1 MNRNKFELKKYIKIS
16 ILISL
21 SFIAVYLLF
30 SYNEYRTYNRNYNNK
45 LNLMLDK
52 IQEQYPDTDEN
63 DLIRILNSK
72 DTPADDHLD
81 KYGID
86 IVSDAAVSANDNAL
100 ILFLIISIVISA
112 AFAFS
117 LIGTYLIYNR
127 RKDRDISEIEAY
139 VEQINRGNY
148 RLNIDNNTEDELSI
162 LKNEVYKTM
171 IMLKENAENL
181 SKDKLNLKTSL
192 EDISHQLKTP
202 LTSIMIALENLEDE
216 PEPDMDT
223 RERFLKMIRRNTQNI
238 SFLVQSI
245 LKLSKFDTNTVEYIK
260 DRFKVSDIIREAV
273 SNTETLCDLKNI
285 ELTVNDRFP
294 DSSLLCDRHWQSE
307 ALTNILKNA
316 AEHAEKTVSID
327 VDDNNAYLM
336 ISVTNDGPEIDPKDT
351 PHLFERFYKG
361 RNSSSDSVGIGLSLA
376 LAIVKNDNGNIEV
389 DSIENKTTFSLKYY
403 K

>member
-1 MNRNKFELKKYIKIS
+1 MNRNKFELKNYIKIS

-21 SFIAVYLLF
+21 IFIAVSLLF

-72 DTPADDHLD
+72 DTPAADHLN

-86 IVSDAAVSANDNAL
+86 IVSDAAVSENDNAL
-100 ILFLIISIVISA
+100 ILFLIISIVIST

-171 IMLKENAENL
+171 IM
-181 SKDKLNLKTSL
+181 
-192 EDISHQLKTP
+192 P
-202 LTSIMIALENLEDE
+202 
-216 PEPDMDT
+216 
-223 RERFLKMIRRNTQNI
+223 
-238 SFLVQSI
+238 
-245 LKLSKFDTNTVEYIK
+245 
-260 DRFKVSDIIREAV
+260 
-273 SNTETLCDLKNI
+273 
-285 ELTVNDRFP
+285 
-294 DSSLLCDRHWQSE
+294 
-307 ALTNILKNA
+307 
-316 AEHAEKTVSID
+316 
-327 VDDNNAYLM
+327 
-336 ISVTNDGPEIDPKDT
+336 
-351 PHLFERFYKG
+351 
-361 RNSSSDSVGIGLSLA
+361 
-376 LAIVKNDNGNIEV
+376 
-389 DSIENKTTFSLKYY
+389 
-403 K
+403 